1 MRKATVEID
10 KVVTTEW
17 PPDQVE
23 KDGQLHSLAGIY
35 AAAGMELTVTYDQ
48 ADLPLPPT
56 GPDFD
61 LPSLHEYMT
70 RHRRADR
77 DGWYAHI
84 LVVPNI
90 EYAEG
95 WQISRPLGVM
105 YDFRSSDLNNMPREG
120 CAMSMRAVSAS
131 PLIYMRTLAHELGH
145 VFNLLHPKHEI
156 PPQPIGTS
164 IMNQTMDLQNLGGF
178 PGNIQYDFSAANKA
192 WLAHGPAEFVRPGG
206 RPFSDRPDDA
216 GELVR
221 DEILPATAG
230 LTLEVSTR
238 SASFEL
244 GEPVYLRV
252 TLRNDGQ
259 TPVEV
264 NSLLSLASS
273 NVDVWITTPKNR
285 EFRFRP
291 ALTTCDDSRPVL
303 LPPGQEILASEP
315 IFFGARGHSFPGP
328 GVYKI
333 RARYQSTVKGQ
344 ALHASAKLHSIEVKP
359 ATSAADID
367 VADAMASPSAA
378 LYLILRGGA
387 HLRGAEATLRRVV
400 ERSPTRAV
408 AQHARLAMAAQ
419 ALTPEFT
426 NVTKANQLLEGLKPD
441 VLDRTHRAEYERLR
455 GLASACSGDHQ
466 GMDRALKQFEEL
478 ATKSRPEPE
487 HLVQDTLGW
496 IEGIGSKQRR

>member
-17 PPDQVE
+17 PPRQVD
-23 KDGQLHSLAGIY
+23 KDGQVHSLASIY
-35 AAAGMELTVTYDQ
+35 AAAGMELTVNYDE
-48 ADLPLPPT
+48 ANLPLPAT

-70 RHRRADR
+70 RHRRAVR

-84 LVVPNI
+84 LIVPNI

-105 YDFRSSDLNNMPREG
+105 YDFRSADLNNMPREG
-120 CAMSMRAVSAS
+120 CAMSMHAVSSS
-131 PLIYMRTLAHELGH
+131 PLVYLRTLAHELGH

-156 PPQPIGTS
+156 PPQPIGTT

-178 PGNIQYDFSAANKA
+178 PENIRYDFSQANQA
-192 WLAHGPAEFVRPGG
+192 WLAQGPAEFVRPGG
-206 RPFSDRPDDA
+206 RPFADRPDEA
-216 GELVR
+216 GDLAR
-221 DEILPATAG
+221 DEALHVTPG

-238 SASFEL
+238 SPDFEL

-252 TLRNDGQ
+252 TLRNDGHA
-259 TPVEV
+259 PIDV
-264 NSLLSLASS
+264 NSLLSLSS
-273 NVDVWITTPKNR
+273 GTVDVWITTPGNR

-291 ALTTCDDSRPVL
+291 ALTICDDSRPVL

-315 IFFGARGHSFPGP
+315 IFFGARGHTFPAP

-333 RARYQSTVKGQ
+333 RARYQCTVKGR
-344 ALHASAKLHSIEVKP
+344 ALAASAKQYSIEVKP

-387 HLRGAEATLRRVV
+387 HLRGAEATLSRVV
-400 ERSPTRAV
+400 DRSPSRAV

-419 ALTPEFT
+419 ALTLESSD
-426 NVTKANQLLEGLKPD
+426 VTKANQLLKELKPD

-455 GLASACSGDHQ
+455 GLASACSGDPL
-466 GMDRALKQFEEL
+466 GKDRALEQFEEL
-478 ATKSRPEPE
+478 AEKSRPEPE
-487 HLVQDTLGW
+487 HLVHDTQQW
-496 IEGIGSKQRR
+496 IEALGNKQRR